1 MLAEAFIQDGA
12 KQVDGANVKPGLA
25 ESISRRLGLIQPNL
39 APLLKPRGIGG
50 EAGGPILLPMH
61 GHGFILMPFTALRA

>member
-25 ESISRRLGLIQPNL
+25 ESISRRLGLVQPGL
-39 APLLKPRGIGG
+39 APLLQLRGIGC
-50 EAGGPILLPMH
+50 EAGGPIMLPYIVMSS
-61 GHGFILMPFTALRA
+61 F